1 MIQSITRSPDHPV
14 SRWSVAAFVVIA
26 ATMVALARG
35 LPAHTFYAGDSGVK
49 LIATRQA
56 VDSPSRPF
64 EIPLPH
70 IDGTP
75 VPFVEP
81 FFLVHGNHSHAVTP
95 ELFPL
100 LTAPFVALGGVR
112 GAYVLPALG
121 ALLAFAATA
130 WLARLLDRRRSGAAV
145 MLMLFLGTPLFF
157 YGLELWEHAPAA
169 GVAALAAALFVRA
182 LENDTPGAGAARRF
196 GPTFGAGVCFGLAV
210 LLRPEALWFA
220 VALFAASKLLRS
232 RPPAVHVVVAAAG
245 LVAAL
250 VPLTLYT
257 LQHFG
262 HPIPPHVTGNPS
274 LVTGDW
280 SSLRQTLAYTWLIAG
295 GKSSFWR
302 VAPAILLAFVWR
314 PTSRAGTGARRG
326 RPFLLVS
333 AALTIGLVL
342 LTAPNDGGAQW
353 GPRYLLLAYLPLSI
367 LATDTITYVVRL
379 ILAIRRARHSGLRF
393 GRFGTQLV
401 FTAAVAAAVASLG
414 VGSVWLQRAAYREL
428 RGSKLTYARLVDF
441 VERHAPPGRAVV
453 TDLWWVDQVAA
464 SLTDSRRFFS
474 VTTPEMAADALRRL
488 DESGEPAVT
497 LLRSPIDSP
506 GHFTDWT
513 KGTCYQFESER
524 GDGEGL
530 IAIQLARSCQGR

>member
-1 MIQSITRSPDHPV
+1 
-14 SRWSVAAFVVIA
+14 VIG
-26 ATMVALARG
+26 ATIVALARG

-56 VDSPSRPF
+56 VASPSRPF
-64 EIPLPH
+64 EIPLPQ
-70 IDGTP
+70 IGGRP
-75 VPFVEP
+75 VPYVEH
-81 FFLVHGNHSHAVTP
+81 FFLVHGDHSHAVTP
-95 ELFPL
+95 ELFPV
-100 LTAPFVALGGVR
+100 LTAPWVALAGMR
-112 GAYVLPALG
+112 GAYLLPALG
-121 ALLAFAATA
+121 ALLAFGATA
-130 WLARLLDRRRSGAAV
+130 WLALLLDRRRSAGAV

-169 GVAALAAALFVRA
+169 GVAALATALFVRA
-182 LENDTPGAGAARRF
+182 LENDTPGAVAARRF
-196 GPTFGAGVCFGLAV
+196 GPTFGAGVCFGVAV

-220 VALFAASKLLRS
+220 VAVFATAKLLRS
-232 RPPAVHVVVAAAG
+232 RPPAAHIAVAAAG
-245 LVAAL
+245 LATAL

-262 HPIPPHVTGNPS
+262 HPIPPHVTGNPG
-274 LVTGDW
+274 LVAGDW
-280 SSLRQTLAYTWLIAG
+280 GSMRPTLADTWLIAE
-295 GKSSFWR
+295 GKSNFWR

-314 PTSRAGTGARRG
+314 PTSRVRTGARRG
-326 RPFLLVS
+326 RPFLLVT
-333 AALTIGLVL
+333 AALTIALVM

-379 ILAIRRARHSGLRF
+379 VVAIRRARHSGLKF
-393 GRFGTQLV
+393 GRFGATLV

-414 VGSVWLQRAAYREL
+414 VGSLWLQRAAYREL

-441 VERHAPPGRAVV
+441 VEHHAPPGRAVV

-464 SLTDSRRFFS
+464 SLADSRRFFS
-474 VTTPEMAADALRRL
+474 VTTPDMGAEALRLL
-488 DESGEPAVT
+488 DHSGEPAVT
-497 LLRSPIDSP
+497 LLRSPVDSP

-513 KGTCYQFESER
+513 KGTCYQFDSER

-530 IAIQLARSCQGR
+530 IAIQVVRSCSR